1 MRIMIP
7 NQIEKVTLSI
17 GLATYNGEK
26 YLAEQ
31 LDSFLCQ
38 TVQPDEVIICDDRS
52 QDGTLMVIEEFIDK
66 APFRVELHKNT
77 ENLGYA
83 QNFSK
88 VLSLCRGDLVFL
100 SDQDDIWREDKIES
114 MLIVMQQSPEYQVGM
129 HNARLV
135 TADLVPLK
143 ISKMDRIKRANGD
156 LEHFVQGSCSVIR
169 KQLLGIALPVPLFA
183 PAHDNWIAL
192 ITLFLESRV
201 MTEKL
206 LLRYRIH
213 GKNTSTFHLNHP
225 ESSKPRKVLSN
236 KLRSQESSSKFLIQ
250 QVDLI
255 DEVLRRFQQTE
266 EDSPLF
272 LNKRKVAVLAS
283 VLKTKQALEKRIRI
297 RSNGIISRLINTFKM
312 LINNEYHTFHNGF
325 PSMFR
330 DILGR

>member
-1 MRIMIP
+1 MIP

-66 APFRVELHKNT
+66 APFRVEFQKNA

-88 VLSLCRGDLVFL
+88 VLSLCRGDFVFL
-100 SDQDDIWREDKIES
+100 SDQDDIWREDKIET
-114 MLIVMQQSPEYQVGM
+114 MLILMQQSPEYQVGM

-135 TADLVPLK
+135 TADLVPLEV
-143 ISKMDRIKRANGD
+143 SKMDRIKRANGD
-156 LEHFVQGSCSVIR
+156 LEDFVQGSCSVIR
-169 KQLLGIALPVPLFA
+169 KQLLGVALPVPLFA

-192 ITLFLESRV
+192 ITHFLESRLL
-201 MTEKL
+201 TEKRL
-206 LLRYRIH
+206 LKYRIH
-213 GKNTSTFHLNHP
+213 GQNTSTFHLNQP
-225 ESSKPRKVLSN
+225 AGSKPRRVFGE
-236 KLRSQESSSKFLIQ
+236 KLRSPDSSSDFLKL

-255 DEVLRRFQQTE
+255 GEVHRRFQLIE
-266 EDSPLF
+266 SDSRLF
-272 LNKRKVAVLAS
+272 FNKRKEAVLAS
-283 VLKTKQALEKRIRI
+283 VLQKKRTLENRIRI
-297 RSNGIISRLINTFKM
+297 RSKGIISRLINTFNM
-312 LINNEYHTFHNGF
+312 LIKNEYHAFHNGF
-325 PSMFR
+325 PSMLR